1 MVARILT
8 ALSILT
14 IVGSFV
20 CLGTQGGGAHASQL
34 AAQKA
39 ADNISVGWVYD
50 ADVYGMDHSRL
61 NHGVRGWAGI
71 RD

>member
-20 CLGTQGGGAHASQL
+20 CLGTQGGGAQASQL
-34 AAQKA
+34 AAQKRMTPFR
-39 ADNISVGWVYD
+39 SVGSMIRTSTAWIM
-50 ADVYGMDHSRL
+50 AD
-61 NHGVRGWAGI
+61 
-71 RD
+71 